1 LIRLQVFWFS
11 DFFWDHLIPEFV
23 VVHIRGIKHP
33 DLQANALRQWLRK
46 YWFPYIII
54 AWFVANVILNFQR
67 SKCFLGRDSFSQV
80 QEWCQYGPSVYSY
93 FGCVNYA
100 FERWWMRHLYS
111 PIQLG
116 RHCRT

>member
-1 LIRLQVFWFS
+1 
-11 DFFWDHLIPEFV
+11 

-33 DLQANALRQWLRK
+33 DLQAKALRQWLRK

-54 AWFVANVILNFQR
+54 VWFVANVILNFQR
-67 SKCFLGRDSFSQV
+67 SKCFRGRDSSSQV

-100 FERWWMRHLYS
+100 YERWLMRHLFLPFNWGDIAGHECKVWDYMDALEILLLLS
-111 PIQLG
+111 
-116 RHCRT
+116 CC